1 MKKKYIPS
9 VFILYCAKKGIWL
22 RTSVI
27 ILRMCDYSCR
37 FVREAAAKK
46 GFPIVQCNRWLR
58 EITKRGAFVHHFAF
72 FACSVAPR
80 TALKTQASSCF
91 ANSCRADDSN
101 HQVIIKRTSG
111 MAQSLRYY
119 YAFKFKQ
126 KLIII
131 LKNRYLA
138 LGYWALQK
146 IFRFDYWS
154 REVLCWIF

>member
-1 MKKKYIPS
+1 MFFGNFFLYVLLVLEGKWKKNIPS
-9 VFILYCAKKGIWL
+9 VFRLYTVYTCTVQKKGIWL

-119 YAFKFKQ
+119 YAFNTNSSKS
-126 KLIII
+126 
-131 LKNRYLA
+131 
-138 LGYWALQK
+138 
-146 IFRFDYWS
+146 WS
-154 REVLCWIF
+154 